1 MILFYF
7 TVMRKIDNNFVINRI
22 KVHVG
27 QPPLGDNVV
36 EGQGHVDNACG
47 PPIESLPVVHT
58 LTQEAVK
65 AGKASGLGLGGRHL
79 GPDGRNFFFGLDARD
94 VMEVSSHD
102 VQDPLTDSTAAI
114 RPLWCP

>member
-47 PPIESLPVVHT
+47 PPVDSLPVVHT
-58 LTQEAVK
+58 LPQEAFNE
-65 AGKASGLGLGGRHL
+65 GKVSVLSIGGRHIV
-79 GPDGRNFFFGLDARD
+79 PDG
-94 VMEVSSHD
+94 
-102 VQDPLTDSTAAI
+102 
-114 RPLWCP
+114 